1 MTPEANFVTALTIT
15 LVISAAVVGILWRYL
30 DPVLV
35 QYCGSADRGR
45 LWTLFSSAII
55 FLVPL
60 FALSLNL
67 PPEHAWS
74 SWVFPL
80 AALVRWPLFAL
91 LIAVAIVA
99 VVAAALHIPREVPM
113 TRAELDDLRRLLD
126 KVQELRARELISRL
140 EATRPVNPKEL
151 DELNRLVD
159 KVQAVRS
166 RTPGGRGDAASTN

>member
-1 MTPEANFVTALTIT
+1 MTPEATFVTALAIT
-15 LVISAAVVGILWRYL
+15 LVVSAAVVAIMWRYL
-30 DPVLV
+30 DPVLM
-35 QYCGSADRGR
+35 QYCGSVDRGR

-60 FALSLNL
+60 FVLSLNL
-67 PPEHAWS
+67 PPEREWR

-80 AALVRWPLFAL
+80 AALVRWPLLAL
-91 LIAVAIVA
+91 LIAVVMVA
-99 VVAAALHIPREVPM
+99 VVAAALHVPREVPM

-140 EATRPVNPKEL
+140 EATKPVNPKEL

-159 KVQAVRS
+159 KIQAVRP
-166 RTPGGRGDAASTN
+166 RAPGGRGDAASTN